1 MTERTESAIEPEIG
15 DWLSRIGLRRAS
27 VLRLAGDVSARRYY
41 RVTLPGG
48 GSRVLARY
56 PPELRDA
63 QRRFGRAAELLERVG
78 VRVPHRFEED
88 VERGFALLE
97 DVGERT
103 LAEREDLGVGAME
116 AWVDRAYEIG
126 VRIAG
131 LPAHEVAALGSP
143 PLDRGL
149 LEQEL
154 ARTIEVV
161 LAPRGL
167 APRPFEAALS
177 ELCGLLASDPP
188 VPCHRDFMARNL
200 VPLEGGELAVLDFQD
215 LRLGPPAYDTASL
228 LNDTFFAPAGLER
241 RLLARL
247 AARGVGAE
255 AYRRAVAQRTLKAA
269 GTFVSFALRGDARHL
284 GLVPRCLDRAVR
296 SLLELPETEAAV
308 APLAERLR
316 AIGARGL
323 C

>member
-15 DWLSRIGLRRAS
+15 DWLSRIGLRGAS

-56 PPELRDA
+56 PRELRDA
-63 QRRFGRAAELLERVG
+63 QRRFGRAAGLLERVG

-97 DVGERT
+97 DLGERT
-103 LAEREDLGVGAME
+103 LSEREDLGADGIE
-116 AWVDRAYEIG
+116 GWIDRAYEIG

-131 LPAHEVAALGSP
+131 LPAREVAALGSP
-143 PLDRGL
+143 PLDRRL

-154 ARTIEVV
+154 ARTIEVL

-167 APRPFEAALS
+167 APPPFEAALS
-177 ELCGLLASDPP
+177 ELCGRLASDPP

-200 VPLEGGELAVLDFQD
+200 VPLESGELAVLDFQD

-228 LNDTFFAPAGLER
+228 LNDTFFAPVGLER

-247 AARGVGAE
+247 AERGVGAE

-269 GTFVSFALRGDARHL
+269 GTFVLFAQRGDARHL